1 MSIPELERDTPVADT
16 PTAQAKPAGVKDSS
30 PPHSLRP
37 LIMRLHFYAGILVAP
52 FLALAAVSG
61 GLYALAPSIEQLVY
75 RDFLHVDS
83 TGPAVP
89 VTEQVRAAQQVRPD
103 LTVAAVRPATSPG
116 ETTRV
121 LFTDPSLGESER
133 LAVFID
139 PATAGSVGELAV
151 YGSSGALP
159 LRTWISQLHRH
170 LHLGEPGLIYSE
182 LAASW
187 LWVIALGGVYLW
199 VQRYRTLRRRGADTA
214 RLFTLDRSTRGRN
227 RTLSWHGVLGIWIAA
242 GLVFL
247 SATGLTWSKYAG
259 ENISEL
265 RTALSWTTPKLDKK
279 LDAAPASAGVTGS
292 GGHDGHGG
300 GHTPAAVDPGLLDRN
315 VGELDT
321 VLEVAGSNGITGAVE
336 ASIPADTATAFTVTQ
351 TRQPWQFA
359 TDSIA
364 VNGATGAVT
373 DVSRFAQW
381 PLAAKLTSWG
391 IALHMG
397 LLFGLLN
404 QLLLAALAVALL
416 AVIVRGY
423 ILWWRRRPTR
433 GTRRVG
439 RPPMRGAWRRLHPA
453 AAVALVVGTV
463 AVGWFVPLLGLSL
476 LAFLLVDA
484 ALGTLGGR
492 QARHRRPSE
501 AAAVP
506 Q

>member
-1 MSIPELERDTPVADT
+1 MSLPELERDTPVADT
-16 PTAQAKPAGVKDSS
+16 APPTSSQAAAKDSS
-30 PPHSLRP
+30 PPRSFRP

-52 FLALAAVSG
+52 FLIIATISG
-61 GLYALAPSIEQLVY
+61 LLYALAPSVEQLVY
-75 RDFLHVDS
+75 RDLLHVDS

-89 VTEQVRAAQQVRPD
+89 MADQVRAAQQTQPD
-103 LTVAAVRPATSPG
+103 LTVAAVRPAASEG

-133 LAVFID
+133 RAVFID
-139 PATAGSVGELAV
+139 PATARSVGESVA
-151 YGSSGALP
+151 YGSSSALP
-159 LRTWISQLHRH
+159 MRTWISQLHRH
-170 LHLGEPGLIYSE
+170 LHLGEPGRIYSE

-199 VQRYRTLRRRGADTA
+199 VQRYRTTRRARGADAA
-214 RLFTLDRSTRGRN
+214 RLFTLDRSSRGRA
-227 RTLSWHGVLGIWIAA
+227 RTLSWHGVAGIWIAV

-259 ENISEL
+259 ENVSEL

-279 LDAAPASAGVTGS
+279 LAATPTDSSGS
-292 GGHDGHGG
+292 DGHDGHGG
-300 GHTPAAVDPGLLDRN
+300 GHTPAAADPGLLDRN
-315 VGELDT
+315 VSELDT
-321 VLEVAGSNGITGAVE
+321 VLDVAASNGVTGAVE
-336 ASIPADTATAFTVTQ
+336 AGIPADAGTAFTVTE
-351 TRQPWQFA
+351 TRQPWQFS
-359 TDSIA
+359 TDSVA
-364 VNGATGAVT
+364 VDGATGTVT
-373 DVSRFAQW
+373 DVQRFADW

-404 QLLLAALAVALL
+404 QLALAALAVALL
-416 AVIVRGY
+416 TVIVRGY

-439 RPPMRGAWRRLHPA
+439 RPPVRGAWRRIHPV
-453 AAVALVVGTV
+453 AAVAVVVGTV

-476 LAFLLVDA
+476 AAFLLVDVA
-484 ALGTLGGR
+484 VGAIGR
-492 QARHRRPSE
+492 ARENRPPS
-501 AAAVP
+501 ANTAVP

>member
-1 MSIPELERDTPVADT
+1 MSIPELERDTPVAQTDKHT
-16 PTAQAKPAGVKDSS
+16 VVKDPS
-30 PPHSLRP
+30 PPYSFRP

-52 FLALAAVSG
+52 FLVLAAVSG
-61 GLYALAPSIEQLVY
+61 GLYALAPSIEQFVY
-75 RDFLHVDS
+75 RDYLHVDS

-89 VTEQVRAAQQVRPD
+89 VTEQVHAAQQVRPD
-103 LTVAAVRPATSPG
+103 LTVAAVRPAASPG

-121 LFTDPSLGESER
+121 LFTDLTLGDSER
-133 LAVFID
+133 LAVFVD
-139 PATAGSVGELAV
+139 PATAHSMGELVV

-170 LHLGEPGLIYSE
+170 LHLGDPGLVYSE

-199 VQRYRTLRRRGADTA
+199 WQRYRTMRARGADNA
-214 RLFTLDRSTRGRN
+214 RLFTLDRSSRGRN
-227 RTLSWHGVLGIWIAA
+227 RTLSWHGVLGVWIAV

-247 SATGLTWSKYAG
+247 SVTGLTWSKYAG

-279 LDAAPASAGVTGS
+279 LDSAPMGSESS

-300 GHTPAAVDPGLLDRN
+300 GQTPAAADPGLLDRT

-321 VLEVAGSNGITGAVE
+321 VLDIARGNGVTGAVE
-336 ASIPADTATAFTVTQ
+336 ATIPADTATAFTVTQ

-364 VNGATGAVT
+364 VNGATGVVT
-373 DVSRFAQW
+373 DVSRFADW

-397 LLFGLLN
+397 LLFGLVN
-404 QLLLAALAVALL
+404 QLVLAALAVALL

-433 GTRRVG
+433 GTRRIG
-439 RPPMRGAWRRLHPA
+439 RPPVRGAWRRIHPATAGGVLA
-453 AAVALVVGTV
+453 AAVL
-463 AVGWFVPLLGLSL
+463 VGWFVPLLGLSL
-476 LAFLLVDA
+476 LAFLLVDLAVGALGRVRARRERPA
-484 ALGTLGGR
+484 ALEPT
-492 QARHRRPSE
+492 
-501 AAAVP
+501 
-506 Q
+506 